1 MDNQRHRQ
9 HWVHITQNEDKQNKK
24 HNTEKYKDE
33 QHGPPQKKPPMVE
46 HRCLRTSPCA
56 LPSTWN
62 WNLHSGNVN
71 VNCNGTCIK
80 SRVRRT
86 SIINCM
92 MTMKLP
98 GWANML
104 SNLIRK
110 CRRLITHFQRY
121 PSFFTI
127 QQKSEF
133 N

>member
-33 QHGPPQKKPPMVE
+33 QHGPPQKT
-46 HRCLRTSPCA
+46 HRWLNTGVCEPA
-56 LPSTWN
+56 LARS
-62 WNLHSGNVN
+62 L
-71 VNCNGTCIK
+71 
-80 SRVRRT
+80 
-86 SIINCM
+86 CM

-98 GWANML
+98 GWAKML

-127 QQKSEF
+127 HHKSEF